1 MASSLSLIKDLYTA
15 QMISI
20 TFLKNLR
27 LMLFNSAFH
36 FSMLL

>member
-27 LMLFNSAFH
+27 LMLFNSPSY
-36 FSMLL
+36 FSVLL